1 VFSAIAPAPL
11 AAVTFMFLQLERRRR
26 TDSVPTFP
34 KIRDLVREV
43 MAALLWTARPS
54 WLKLAVSFQRNPPL
68 RISQCSGTKVQ
79 FGSA

>member
-54 WLKLAVSFQRNPPL
+54 WLNSPSVF
-68 RISQCSGTKVQ
+68 SGIRRCESHNVVVPRVQ